1 MTSDVQMTPSVSGPR
16 DTADGVCVIYTR
28 ALCHNASLLLS
39 LHFFIYPSFPYY
51 PSPLLLLLPHP
62 TARKSALNHS
72 LTERGEG
79 EGI

>member
-16 DTADGVCVIYTR
+16 DTANGVCVIYTR
-28 ALCHNASLLLS
+28 AFCHNASLLLS

-51 PSPLLLLLPHP
+51 PSPLLLPP
-62 TARKSALNHS
+62 PMARKSALNHS